1 MTAGFA
7 KLGQCIILQ
16 LGIQILMGIQDLEGR
31 MTGSEPI
38 DRISERELIYGRDGV
53 DEFLNTPLC

>member
-7 KLGQCIILQ
+7 KLGRCFILQ
-16 LGIQILMGIQDLEGR
+16 LNTQILIGIQDLEGR
-31 MTGSEPI
+31 TIASGPI
-38 DRISERELIYGRDGV
+38 DRITEGELIYGRDGV